1 MINNIIFEYHYIK
14 ISRWDIIMIYWHKI
28 LGLSIMNNL
37 NLLSTSQIE
46 IRLIC
51 GKIVIFCLIWTKKSL
66 SCNLIIALSSFV
78 HLYNFT
84 YIRSLL
90 PLIWYFFFFPHH
102 LFNSWFNLVPTLP
115 FYYQKIS
122 CIYFSIIMLVQLKA
136 SFDVC
141 SALLRKRQTTLQWD
155 LHAHFGWTW

>member
-1 MINNIIFEYHYIK
+1 
-14 ISRWDIIMIYWHKI
+14 
-28 LGLSIMNNL
+28 MNYL

-46 IRLIC
+46 ILLIC

-66 SCNLIIALSSFV
+66 SCNLIIALSSFF

-84 YIRSLL
+84 YICSPL
-90 PLIWYFFFFPHH
+90 PLIWYFFFFPYH

-115 FYYQKIS
+115 FYYQKIL

-141 SALLRKRQTTLQWD
+141 NALLRKRQTTLRWEF
-155 LHAHFGWTW
+155 HAHFGWTW